1 MAGEA
6 LATLVAV
13 AVAVAVLHPAQ
24 VAEAQSWKTPAG
36 PGQHVSGSACLND
49 VGSP

>member
-6 LATLVAV
+6 LATLV

-36 PGQHVSGSACLND
+36 PGQHVSGSACLDD